1 MLRFAVCDD
10 EPFMLEQISAMLSA
24 YMKTKGLDCEVAEFS
39 SGSRLLA
46 ELQINGGQPKD
57 PWRKGSPDRGS
68 GLADKRAFD
77 VIFLDIE
84 MVPPDGLETAR
95 ILRAWG
101 FEGLLIFITVLK
113 ERVFDSFEV
122 QTFDY
127 LVKPV
132 ESCQLRKTMD
142 RALLALDKSRNQ
154 GKSGSLM
161 IQTGRG
167 SQIIP
172 FWQILYCEVLGHQ
185 IHIHRQGGE
194 GTAYYEKMTRLAQ
207 QVDRRFFRCHR
218 SYLVNLDWV
227 RGHRDGMILLEG
239 GKRVPLSR
247 LREQDFTQALL
258 AHMKERRD

>member
-10 EPFMLEQISAMLSA
+10 EPFMLEQVSGKISA
-24 YMKTKGLDCEVAEFS
+24 YMTAKGLDCEVAQLS

-46 ELQINGGQPKD
+46 EMQLKDGQTKKKGLQNTLEK
-57 PWRKGSPDRGS
+57 
-68 GLADKRAFD
+68 GLALAGKRAFD

-84 MVPPDGLETAR
+84 MEPPDGLETAR
-95 ILRAWG
+95 ILRARG
-101 FEGLLIFITVLK
+101 FEGLLVFITVLK

-122 QTFDY
+122 QAFDY
-127 LVKPV
+127 LVKPID
-132 ESCQLRKTMD
+132 SCKLGKTME
-142 RALLALDKSRNQ
+142 RALLALDKSRSS
-154 GKSGSLM
+154 GKHGSLI
-161 IQTGRG
+161 IQAGSR

-172 FWQILYCEVLGHQ
+172 FRQILYCEVLGHQ

-194 GTAYYEKMTRLAQ
+194 TTAYYEKMTRLAQ

-227 RGHRDGMILLEG
+227 RGRRDGLIILEG
-239 GKRVPLSR
+239 NERVPLSR